1 MELNDIKK
9 LANLARIDMSD
20 EEMEGLAK
28 DFDPILKYVGQV
40 QGALGSDENNKKDK
54 KPDDYFLHNV
64 MREDIVTNISNQYT
78 KKILD
83 NAPETQD
90 GYLKVKQIL

>member
-1 MELNDIKK
+1 MKLNDIKK
-9 LANLARIDMSD
+9 LADLARIKMSE

-40 QGALGSDENNKKDK
+40 QEALRSNEYNEKDK
-54 KPDDYFLHNV
+54 KPENHFLHNV
-64 MREDIVTNISNQYT
+64 MREDIVTNIPNQYT

-83 NAPETQD
+83 NTPETED